1 MLTMNQKTAKYPIRD
16 EIKFKRKLYPK
27 QEAAIMSPE
36 RYAVI
41 EASTKSGKTHA
52 CIQWL
57 LWEAF
62 EHGREGRNFWWIAPT
77 YNQATIAYNRM
88 HRTLL
93 TAPSFIKANAYEH
106 SIFLDN
112 GAKIRFL
119 SAEKP
124 DGLYGE
130 DCYGAVLDE
139 ATRMREEAWSAIR
152 STLTATR
159 GRARIIGNVKG
170 KKNWAYRLARRAE
183 AGEQGWHYARLTA
196 QDAIDGNVLAED
208 EIEDARRT
216 LPADVFKELYEAEPS
231 DDAGNPFGVD
241 AINLCVG
248 EISQK
253 PSIVFGVDLA
263 KSVDW
268 TCIVGLDEDSNVSY
282 FDRFQTDWESTERRI
297 KNAIGNES
305 ALIDS
310 TGVGDPIVERMQKEN
325 HTIEGFK
332 FTSSSKQQLMEG
344 LAVAIQNQEIT
355 IPSGVL
361 LQELLDFEYE
371 FTRTGTKYSA
381 PAGLHDD
388 AVCALA
394 LALMKTKNRPSFGIW

>member
-1 MLTMNQKTAKYPIRD
+1 MQETTSQISEDNWKDLEWDHELYDKQRD
-16 EIKFKRKLYPK
+16 AIFTPK
-27 QEAAIMSPE
+27 
-36 RYAVI
+36 RYAII
-41 EASTKSGKTHA
+41 EASTKSGKTHG
-52 CIQWL
+52 CIAWL
-57 LWEAF
+57 FVEALYF
-62 EHGREGRNFWWIAPT
+62 GSKGRNYWWVAPT
-77 YNQATIAYNRM
+77 YNQSKIAFKRLE
-88 HRTLL
+88 RALPDVL
-93 TAPSFIKANAYEH
+93 KRKVNAYEL
-106 SIFLDN
+106 SIELNN
-112 GAKIRFL
+112 GAVIRHL

-139 ATRMREEAWSAIR
+139 CTRMREEAWYAIR

-159 GRARIIGNVKG
+159 GRARLIGNVKG
-170 KKNWAYRLARRAE
+170 KKNWAYRIARRAE
-183 AGEQGWHYARLTA
+183 AGEKDWHYARLTA
-196 QDAIDGNVLAED
+196 QDAIGGGVLTKE
-208 EIEDARRT
+208 EIADAKRT
-216 LPADVFKELYEAEPS
+216 LPADVFKELYEAQPS

-241 AINLCVG
+241 AINSCVG

-282 FDRFQTDWESTERRI
+282 FERFQTDWESTERRI
-297 KNAIGNES
+297 KDAVGYES

-310 TGVGDPIVERMQKEN
+310 TGVGDPIVERLQKEN

-381 PAGLHDD
+381 PSGLHDD

>member
-1 MLTMNQKTAKYPIRD
+1 MTVLPTEYKTKYIPH
-16 EIKFKRKLYPK
+16 FKRKLYPK
-27 QEAAIMSPE
+27 QRAAIFNDA
-36 RYAVI
+36 RYAIV

-52 CIQWL
+52 CIEWL
-57 LWEAF
+57 FTEMMQEGKA
-62 EHGREGRNFWWIAPT
+62 GRNFWWVAPT
-77 YNQATIAYNRM
+77 YNQSKIAYNRLV
-88 HRTLL
+88 RSVPKIVIK
-93 TAPSFIKANAYEH
+93 TANKFELSVTFK
-106 SIFLDN
+106 N
-112 GAKIRFL
+112 GATIRHL

-139 ATRMREEAWSAIR
+139 CTRMREEAWYAIR
-152 STLTATR
+152 STLTATQ
-159 GRARIIGNVKG
+159 GRARLIGNVKG
-170 KKNWAYRLARRAE
+170 KKNWAYRVARRAE
-183 AGEQGWHYARLTA
+183 AGEPDWHYARLTA
-196 QDAIDGNVLAED
+196 QDAIGGGVLTEN
-208 EIEDARRT
+208 EIEDAKRT

-282 FDRFQTDWESTERRI
+282 FDRFQTDWESTERKI

>member
-1 MLTMNQKTAKYPIRD
+1 LTTESPTKFSAT
-16 EIKFKRKLYPK
+16 FKRKLYPK
-27 QEAAIMSPE
+27 QRAAIFNDA
-36 RYAVI
+36 RYAIV

-52 CIQWL
+52 CIEWL
-57 LWEAF
+57 FTEMSK
-62 EHGREGRNFWWIAPT
+62 HGRAGRNFWWVAPT
-77 YNQATIAYNRM
+77 YNQSKIAYNRLV
-88 HRTLL
+88 RSVPKTV
-93 TAPSFIKANAYEH
+93 IVNANKFEL
-106 SIFLDN
+106 SVTFKN
-112 GAKIRFL
+112 GATIRHL

-139 ATRMREEAWSAIR
+139 CTRMREEAWYAIR
-152 STLTATR
+152 STLTATH
-159 GRARIIGNVKG
+159 GRARLIGNVKG
-170 KKNWAYRLARRAE
+170 KKNWAYRVARRAE
-183 AGEQGWHYARLTA
+183 AGEPDWHYARLTA
-196 QDAIDGNVLAED
+196 HDAIGGGVLTEE
-208 EIEDARRT
+208 EIEDAKRS
-216 LPADVFKELYEAEPS
+216 LPTDVFKELYEAEPS

-310 TGVGDPIVERMQKEN
+310 TGVGDPIVERLQKEN

-381 PAGLHDD
+381 PSGLHDD

>member
-1 MLTMNQKTAKYPIRD
+1 MTTEISNEIDLKKYR
-16 EIKFKRKLYPK
+16 FTRKLYPK
-27 QEAAIMSPE
+27 QRAAIFTSE
-36 RYAVI
+36 RYAIV

-52 CIQWL
+52 CIEWL
-57 LWEAF
+57 F
-62 EHGREGRNFWWIAPT
+62 EELSKKGREGRNFWWVAPT
-77 YNQATIAYNRM
+77 YSQSKIAYTRLVRSVPKQLIRQANKFELSI
-88 HRTLL
+88 T
-93 TAPSFIKANAYEH
+93 FI
-106 SIFLDN
+106 N
-112 GAKIRFL
+112 GATVRHL

-139 ATRMREEAWSAIR
+139 CTRMREEAWFAIR
-152 STLTATR
+152 STLTATN
-159 GRARIIGNVKG
+159 GRARLIGNVKG
-170 KKNWAYRLARRAE
+170 KKNWAYRVARRAE
-183 AGEQGWHYARLTA
+183 AGEPDWHYARLTA
-196 QDAIDGNVLAED
+196 QDAIEGGVLSDAE
-208 EIEDARRT
+208 IADAKRT

-297 KNAIGNES
+297 KNAIGYES